1 MINVT
6 KSYLPNIEKYKSY
19 IDEIYK
25 TAWLTNQ
32 GPLVQKLEK
41 RLAQYLGVKNIVLVS
56 NGTIALEIA
65 YRALDL
71 KGEVI
76 TTPFSFVATTS
87 SLVTN
92 RLTPIFV
99 DIDEKTFNLNPKNIE
114 KKITSRTSAILPVHV
129 FGNACEVEE
138 IKKIANKHNLKVIYD
153 AAHAFDVKY
162 KDKSLLSYGDIST
175 LSFHATKLF
184 HTIEGGALI
193 INDDSLLEK
202 VRYLINFGIKN
213 QEEIPHLGTNAKMNE
228 FEAAMGLCILDDI
241 ENIKNSRKNDS
252 KLNSNVVN
260 NKPKTLTTPSQN
272 VKKKKV
278 EVAKS
283 TGGTNEKNVSTQK
296 DLLKTISSSNTNTKE
311 VLQKSGNGTNKQ
323 LASNISAPTVSSS
336 TGGRV
341 ILDPYKAPTYPD
353 SAKSNGITG
362 KVFVKFKVENGV
374 SSIISTSGPSEL
386 ASAVKKVSPSWR
398 IKILDSD
405 GKSTSGIVTV
415 TINFIM

>member
-6 KSYLPNIEKYKSY
+6 KSYLPNIEKYKNY

-99 DIDEKTFNLNPKNIE
+99 DIDEKTFNLSPENIE
-114 KKITSRTSAILPVHV
+114 EKITSKTSAILPVHV

-138 IKKIANKHNLKVIYD
+138 IEKIAKKSNLKVIYD

-162 KDKSLLSYGDIST
+162 KDNSLLNYGDIST

-193 INDDSLLEK
+193 INDDELVQK

-213 QEEIPHLGTNAKMNE
+213 PQEIPHLGTNAKMNE

-241 ENIKNSRKNDS
+241 EDIKTNR
-252 KLNSNVVN
+252 
-260 NKPKTLTTPSQN
+260 
-272 VKKKKV
+272 KKV
-278 EVAKS
+278 VGNYKIGLESLVTFQEQNNQATENYSYFPILFK
-283 TGGTNEKNVSTQK
+283 NEE
-296 DLLKTISSSNTNTKE
+296 DLSK
-311 VLQKSGNGTNKQ
+311 VQKSLNKE
-323 LASNISAPTVSSS
+323 NIFPRRYFYPS
-336 TGGRV
+336 
-341 ILDPYKAPTYPD
+341 LDTLEYIEPKQ
-353 SAKSNGITG
+353 
-362 KVFVKFKVENGV
+362 EC
-374 SSIISTSGPSEL
+374 IISRDISKRILCLPIYAEL
-386 ASAVKKVSPSWR
+386 EKGNQD
-398 IKILDSD
+398 KIIDIIR
-405 GKSTSGIVTV
+405 KCY
-415 TINFIM
+415 

>member
-6 KSYLPNIEKYKSY
+6 KSYLPNIEKYKNY

-99 DIDEKTFNLNPKNIE
+99 DIDEKTFNLSPENIE
-114 KKITSRTSAILPVHV
+114 EKITSKTSAILPVHV

-138 IKKIANKHNLKVIYD
+138 IEQIANKYNLKVVYD

-162 KDKSLLSYGDIST
+162 KNQSVLNYGDIST

-193 INDDSLLEK
+193 INDDELVQK
-202 VRYLINFGIKN
+202 VRYLINFGIKSPT
-213 QEEIPHLGTNAKMNE
+213 EIPYLGTNAKMNE
-228 FEAAMGLCILDDI
+228 FEAAMGLCVLDDI
-241 ENIKNSRKNDS
+241 ENIKEKRK
-252 KLNSNVVN
+252 VV
-260 NKPKTLTTPSQN
+260 
-272 VKKKKV
+272 V
-278 EVAKS
+278 E
-283 TGGTNEKNVSTQK
+283 NYREELK
-296 DLLKTISSSNTNTKE
+296 DLVQFQEQNINASENYSYFPIVLKSEEQLLKVQKALNDENIFPRRYFYPSLDTLEYIEPKQECKISRD
-311 VLQKSGNGTNKQ
+311 
-323 LASNISAPTVSSS
+323 ISK
-336 TGGRV
+336 R
-341 ILDPYKAPTYPD
+341 ILCLPIY
-353 SAKSNGITG
+353 
-362 KVFVKFKVENGV
+362 
-374 SSIISTSGPSEL
+374 SEL
-386 ASAVKKVSPSWR
+386 EFENQKK
-398 IKILDSD
+398 I
-405 GKSTSGIVTV
+405 
-415 TINFIM
+415 INIIRKR